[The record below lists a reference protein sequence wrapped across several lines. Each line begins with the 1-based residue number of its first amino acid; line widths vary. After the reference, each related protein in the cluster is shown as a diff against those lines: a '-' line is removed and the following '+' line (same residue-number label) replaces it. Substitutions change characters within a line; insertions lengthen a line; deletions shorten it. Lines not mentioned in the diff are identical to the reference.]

1 MTSDELNTALRKILT
16 EFVDDGFKR
25 VDISNVTFG
34 LNKRDQFEKFLFS
47 NRNMGLKPMNPIF
60 NDIGFELHLI
70 PVPKNDGETIQ
81 KINSMTE
88 DHLFAFKMV
97 LLNYLE
103 EISIKKSKVKGIE
116 KFTVNLI
123 NNCMNNNLEGC
134 SESEEHQQ

>member
-1 MTSDELNTALRKILT
+1 MLNEELNNALRKILS

-60 NDIGFELHLI
+60 NDIGFELHLV
-70 PVPKNDGETIQ
+70 PVPKNDSETIQ
-81 KINSMTE
+81 KINSITE
-88 DHLFAFKMV
+88 DNLFAFKMV

>member
-1 MTSDELNTALRKILT
+1 
-16 EFVDDGFKR
+16 
-25 VDISNVTFG
+25 
-34 LNKRDQFEKFLFS
+34 
-47 NRNMGLKPMNPIF
+47 MGLKPMNPIF
-60 NDIGFELHLI
+60 NDIGFELHLV
-70 PVPKNDGETIQ
+70 PVPKNDSETIQ
-81 KINSMTE
+81 KINSMTD